1 MKKRKK
7 GGKKGWQP
15 HRSNDFWALGLKKGS
30 CATLSIAHRLWN
42 LGLKICQEE
51 NTPPEKMRR
60 LGPLP
65 GRGGIWTQL
74 YSWLSEWSQDLY
86 ISKCTWGRT
95 IYAHSLTTSPRR
107 RWLCFS
113 LLIQAQRASLPCCHW
128 YLSPSVFFLLLN
140 VHYSKERERWSRFLP
155 GEAVR
160 RRPRLNAAFGFL
172 SFSNVGVRKSHLG
185 PVSSDDSQRMRT
197 RP

>member
-1 MKKRKK
+1 MCHPLLRSHALKLGTENLP
-7 GGKKGWQP
+7 GGKHATWEDEEAGPAAWQRRNLNAALLLAVWVVTRPVHQQMHVGENNLRSLSNHFTSEEVTVLLTP
-15 HRSNDFWALGLKKGS
+15 HPSTESFSPLLPLIS
-30 CATLSIAHRLWN
+30 LS
-42 LGLKICQEE
+42 
-51 NTPPEKMRR
+51 
-60 LGPLP
+60 
-65 GRGGIWTQL
+65 
-74 YSWLSEWSQDLY
+74 
-86 ISKCTWGRT
+86 
-95 IYAHSLTTSPRR
+95 
-107 RWLCFS
+107 LC
-113 LLIQAQRASLPCCHW
+113 I
-128 YLSPSVFFLLLN
+128 FLLLN